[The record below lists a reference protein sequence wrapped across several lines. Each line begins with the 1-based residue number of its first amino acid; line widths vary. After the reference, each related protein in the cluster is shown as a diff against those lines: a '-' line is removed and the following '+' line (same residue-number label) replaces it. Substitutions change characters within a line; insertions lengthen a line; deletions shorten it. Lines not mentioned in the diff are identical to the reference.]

1 MRFFLTAPRR
11 DLVLSED
18 ILNGG
23 ESVVARRWE
32 MLRLGVGLMDSVLTQ
47 GFMGISSH
55 PMNSSQ
61 NFLGL
66 LGLCEVGNHPDPEV
80 RLALLGRMLA
90 AIRFRDDSHITKLFT
105 AEAEKPEVQNMN
117 RLFCGSV

>member
-1 MRFFLTAPRR
+1 MPSCGAGF
-11 DLVLSED
+11 D
-18 ILNGG
+18 IACSYEGVR
-23 ESVVARRWE
+23 S
-32 MLRLGVGLMDSVLTQ
+32 GVGLMDSVLTQ

-80 RLALLGRMLA
+80 RLALLGRMRLLCVFICESLA
-90 AIRFRDDSHITKLFT
+90 LALSGSKST
-105 AEAEKPEVQNMN
+105 ARAS
-117 RLFCGSV
+117 L